1 MQKLLTKDYQILYT
15 PREDQYDEILQLASL
30 NLNCK
35 YVALSIKSEN
45 GFWLKSK
52 IGFDFEE
59 VSHDDSFWQY
69 QSGDNSEL
77 LIIDDCTKV
86 EGLKENPLVKSDPG
100 VIFYAGSPILDNDNE
115 LLGVLSVF
123 DIQHKTIS
131 EDQRKTLKILSRQ
144 VLRLLEAGKEEI
156 RLAQTTTEL
165 QETKHQLKE
174 SEKYFKS
181 LIDNAGDILYEISSA
196 GKFIFVNQLFEK
208 ISGYTADEVI
218 GKSYW
223 EIVEK
228 PYRSELQE
236 FYSKQAK
243 DLKSISYYEFP
254 ITSKSGKRC
263 WIGQNVRMN
272 FSGRKVVKTIVV
284 ARDIS
289 EQREVGR
296 KLNKYKNGLRLINYI
311 ASNNQFSVDEQIDM
325 ALEVGRNYLSLDV
338 GIIGQVKKDNF
349 KLKYI
354 RIDYTTTEIKL
365 KEEYKLNKVFSDIT
379 FNKDDVVAYHN
390 IGQSE
395 LKDHVC
401 YLDTSIEAYIGIPFY
416 VKGKK
421 QGTIS
426 FFSLKPKS
434 DPFDENE
441 IDFIRLFS
449 KWIGF
454 TLERESTNK
463 SMLSEQDMLRSFA
476 TFSPAA
482 IAMFNTNMEYIAITD
497 KWREYNGLGDLEI
510 IGRNHYVVE
519 GDVKEEWRPLHM
531 KALQGE
537 VIKVNHD
544 TFFNWKKEKRQVK
557 WEARPWYN
565 NDNEIGGIIIFFE
578 DITELT
584 IKENELK
591 QAKIAAEE
599 ASAAKDQFLSTMSHE
614 IRTPL
619 NAVIGASHL
628 LLHES
633 PREDQKENLFL
644 MKNSGEHLLA
654 LVNDILDFNK
664 IEEGQLKLE
673 NTTFDLTTLLD
684 TARNTL
690 RYLAD
695 DKNIELKWLIPEDL
709 PDAVIGDPT
718 RLSQIIINLMGN
730 AIKFTSH
737 GFVMLK
743 VTLQK
748 NLTKKARL
756 LFEIKDSGIGIS
768 KEKQQSIFN
777 TFTQADTDTTRK
789 YGGSGLGLAI
799 TKKLLEMMDSRISVE
814 SELGVGSTFFFTVT
828 LKKGNSEML
837 EKQISVSQ
845 SAIQGRPNKKI
856 LLVEDNEVNRILAT
870 KFLVKWGMQVESA
883 ENGLVCLDK
892 IKSKDFDLILMDL
905 QMPEMDGYEATK
917 ILRQSQ
923 DSYYKNIPIIALTA
937 AALIEAQQ
945 KVKEVGMNDFV
956 TKPFHPKEFRDK
968 LEKHLKPS
976 VEDK

>member
-1 MQKLLTKDYQILYT
+1 MQKLLIQDYQILYT

-52 IGFDFEE
+52 IGFDFDE
-59 VSHDDSFWQY
+59 VAYKNSFWQY
-69 QSGDNSEL
+69 QSADESEL
-77 LIIDDCTKV
+77 LVIEDCSKV
-86 EGLKENPLVKSDPG
+86 EGLKENPLVKTDPG
-100 VIFYAGSPILDNDNE
+100 VIFYAGSPILDTNSQ

-123 DIQHKTIS
+123 DTQQKEIGDVQK
-131 EDQRKTLKILSRQ
+131 KTLKILSKQ
-144 VLRLLEAGKEEI
+144 VLRLLQAGKEEI
-156 RLAQTTTEL
+156 RLAQTTNEL
-165 QETKHQLKE
+165 NETKHQLKE

-208 ISGYTADEVI
+208 ISGYSANEVI
-218 GKSYW
+218 GKYYW
-223 EIVEK
+223 EFVDK
-228 PYRSELQE
+228 AYRSELQD
-236 FYSKQAK
+236 FYSNQAK
-243 DLKSISYYEFP
+243 DLKNISYYEFP
-254 ITSKSGKRC
+254 IISKSGKRC

-272 FSGRKVVKTIVV
+272 FTDGKVVKTIAV

-311 ASNNQFSVDEQIDM
+311 ASNNQFSVDEQINM

-338 GIIGQVKKDNF
+338 GIIGHVKKDNF

-365 KEEYKLNKVFSDIT
+365 KDEYKLNKVFSDIT
-379 FNKDDVVAYHN
+379 FNKDDVVAFHN

-401 YLDTSIEAYIGIPFY
+401 YLETSIEAFIGIPYY
-416 VKGKK
+416 VKGEK

-454 TLERESTNK
+454 TLEREYANK

-497 KWREYNGLGDLEI
+497 KWREHNGLGDLEI

-537 VIKVNHD
+537 VIKVSHD
-544 TFFNWKKEKRQVK
+544 TYLNWKKEKRHVK
-557 WEARPWYN
+557 WEARPWFN
-565 NDNEIGGIIIFFE
+565 NGNEIGGIIIFFE

-591 QAKIAAEE
+591 QAKIAAEQ

-633 PREDQKENLFL
+633 PREDQKENLYL

-673 NTTFDLTTLLD
+673 NTNFNLATLLEN
-684 TARNTL
+684 TRNTL

-695 DKNIELKWLIPEDL
+695 DKNIELKWQIPEDL
-709 PDAVIGDPT
+709 PDALIGDPT

-737 GFVMLK
+737 GFVMLR
-743 VTLQK
+743 VTIL
-748 NLTKKARL
+748 NNYTKKTRL
-756 LFEIKDSGIGIS
+756 RFEVVDSGIGIS
-768 KEKQQSIFN
+768 KEKQKSIFN

-799 TKKLLEMMDSRISVE
+799 TKKLLEMMSSKIAVE
-814 SELGVGSTFFFTVT
+814 SELGVGSTFHFIVT
-828 LKKGNSEML
+828 LKKGNSKML

-845 SAIQGRPNKKI
+845 SAIYSDTNKKV

-870 KFLVKWGMQVESA
+870 KFLIKWGIQVESA
-883 ENGLVCLDK
+883 ENGLICLDK

-917 ILRQSQ
+917 ILRQSK
-923 DSYYKNIPIIALTA
+923 DYYYKNIPIIALTA

-956 TKPFHPKEFRDK
+956 TKPFHPKEFREK
-968 LEKHLKPS
+968 LVKHLKLS
-976 VEDK
+976 VKGK